1 MHPMTNRIL
10 VNLLQTCCR
19 PTTWP
24 WTSPSQNTCH
34 ESRAPAEAQNAMLL
48 PLEEQPKHPR
58 LAGKRMC
65 RCVTAPKP
73 YVLRRNRVRYHIAQL
88 RWLYALSQ
96 GGLDA
101 CLSSYLPPA
110 ESTTFLLWTNKIL
123 PDIFYCAGVQ
133 HCALHAKQAQSLRC
147 CFKVLCKRCHAKGKW
162 MLGQMAERPGM
173 QQECVAAINIL
184 SSNLTS

>member
-73 YVLRRNRVRYHIAQL
+73 YVLRRKQGQISHRTIAL
-88 RWLYALSQ
+88 AICPVTRWPRCMPELISPT
-96 GGLDA
+96 GRIDHF
-101 CLSSYLPPA
+101 SIVDKK
-110 ESTTFLLWTNKIL
+110 NL
-123 PDIFYCAGVQ
+123 PDIFHCAGVQ
-133 HCALHAKQAQSLRC
+133 HCALHAKQAQSLRWLLQGALQA
-147 CFKVLCKRCHAKGKW
+147 VPCKR
-162 MLGQMAERPGM
+162 
-173 QQECVAAINIL
+173 
-184 SSNLTS
+184 